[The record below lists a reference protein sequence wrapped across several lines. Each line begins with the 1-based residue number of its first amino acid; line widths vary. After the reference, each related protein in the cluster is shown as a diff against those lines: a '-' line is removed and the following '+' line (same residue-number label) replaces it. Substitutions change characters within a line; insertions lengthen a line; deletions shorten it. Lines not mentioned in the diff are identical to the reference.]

1 MRIHEYQAKSILRS
15 YGVPTPRG
23 GVAFTPDEAVSVA
36 ERLGGSFWVIKA
48 QIHAGDRAR
57 GGGVI
62 TAHSLDEVRKAAEGM
77 IGMRLITPQTPTEG
91 NTVMRVYVEE
101 GVEIS
106 RELYFALLV
115 DPLTLGASLI
125 AAPERGVT
133 LEEIATRAPDRILRA
148 AIDPAVGLMPFQ
160 VRRICYSLGLDT
172 QQMRKAVDIIG
183 AVYKAYVDLDAL
195 NIEINPMVVTG
206 RGELMVLDARMRFDD
221 NALFRQKGI
230 AALRDRSEE
239 NTFER
244 QASDAGLTYIRLTGN
259 VGCLANGAG
268 LAMATVDA
276 IRNAGGN
283 PANFLDIGRAPS
295 RERMAEALRILEADP
310 NVDCVCAILQGG
322 LARTETVAENL
333 TSIIRERLYTLPIVV
348 RLAGE
353 NQNAGEAI
361 LHDYGPAIHV
371 AGTIGEAASLAANIA
386 REHA

>member
-1 MRIHEYQAKSILRS
+1 MRIHEYQAKSILRT

-36 ERLGGSFWVIKA
+36 ERLGGSFWVVKA

-62 TAHSLDEVRKAAEGM
+62 TAHSPDEVRKAAETM
-77 IGMRLITPQTPTEG
+77 IGMRLVTPQTQAEG
-91 NTVMRVYVEE
+91 NTVLRVYVEE
-101 GVEIS
+101 GVAIS
-106 RELYFALLV
+106 RELYFALLI
-115 DPLTLGASLI
+115 DPLTSGASLI
-125 AAPERGVT
+125 AAPERGIT
-133 LEEIATRAPDRILRA
+133 LEEIATRAPGRILRA

-172 QQMRKAVDIIG
+172 RQMRKAVDIIN
-183 AVYKAYVDLDAL
+183 AVYKCYDELDAL
-195 NIEINPMVVTG
+195 TIEINPLVMTD

-230 AALRDRSEE
+230 AALRDRSED
-239 NTFER
+239 NPAER
-244 QASDAGLTYIRLTGN
+244 QAADAGLTYIRLSGN
-259 VGCLANGAG
+259 IGCLANGAG
-268 LAMATVDA
+268 LAMSTVDCVRA
-276 IRNAGGN
+276 AGGE

-295 RERMAEALRILEADP
+295 RERMAEALRLIEADP
-310 NVDCVCAILQGG
+310 HVDCVCAILQGG

-333 TSIIRERLYTLPIVV
+333 TSIIRERLFSLPIVV

-353 NQNAGEAI
+353 NAAAGENI

-371 AGTIGEAASLAANIA
+371 AATIDEAASKAVSIA
-386 REHA
+386 RERA